1 MPNPLLLLSAP
12 SAIPGAKVGGTGGG
26 GTSLDVATKSSAESS
41 LNSSGSVYT
50 LGTGSFNFGGS
61 SFNPVLIAMAVVA
74 GLYFF
79 MKK

>member
-1 MPNPLLLLSAP
+1 MNPLLLLSAP
-12 SAIPGAKVGGTGGG
+12 SAVPGAKVGG

-61 SFNPVLIAMAVVA
+61 SFNPVLIGIAIVA